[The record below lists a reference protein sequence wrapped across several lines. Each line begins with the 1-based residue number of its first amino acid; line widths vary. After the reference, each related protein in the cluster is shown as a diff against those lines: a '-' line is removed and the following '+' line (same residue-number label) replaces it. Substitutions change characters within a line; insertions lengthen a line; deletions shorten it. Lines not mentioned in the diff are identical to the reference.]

1 MDPCHEKSDSRGST
15 AFSTNVTNSIG
26 EQNEPSENDG
36 NERAEERTE
45 QHRPALRL
53 VAIMFGLSFAV
64 FCMALDNTIMATA
77 IPKITD
83 QFHSAQD
90 IGWYG
95 SSYLLTNSCLTI
107 SFGKLYTLYPVK
119 WIYLVALALFEIGS
133 LVCGFTPN
141 SVGLI
146 IGRAITGLGS
156 AGLFSGAITVISQS
170 MPLQRRLLCIS
181 VIMCLFGVAD
191 VAGPLIGGVFTDY
204 LTWRWCFYI
213 NLPFG
218 GLTALAIVFL
228 LEAQQPVKQAGGIK
242 CLLSH
247 LDLVGLLFLFPA
259 VICLLLVLS
268 WGGADYPWDDRRI
281 IGLIVGFTALILVF
295 IVVQWWKQDKATV
308 PPRLIKKRDIWGTSI
323 FSFCITGA
331 MMAFTYH
338 LPIWFQSVKGVSATK
353 SGLMSIPTIL
363 GMTICSLLSAV
374 LVGKIGFYTPF
385 MYAAPVLSVIGAGL
399 LSTLKVDSGPAQ
411 WIGYQIPFGIGLGIG
426 LSQPMVV
433 VQAVLEPDDI
443 PLAIAITAFM
453 ESLGGSV
460 AISVAQSVF
469 RSQLVKNMALEA
481 PQANAH
487 GNITT
492 AMTTLRDTVPPEML
506 SGVLRAYNLAI
517 TQALY
522 VGVALSS
529 LAIVGALPIRW
540 TSVNE
545 KKTEGCP

>member
-1 MDPCHEKSDSRGST
+1 
-15 AFSTNVTNSIG
+15 
-26 EQNEPSENDG
+26 
-36 NERAEERTE
+36 
-45 QHRPALRL
+45 
-53 VAIMFGLSFAV
+53 
-64 FCMALDNTIMATA
+64 MATA

-133 LVCGFTPN
+133 LICGFTPN

>member
-1 MDPCHEKSDSRGST
+1 MDPCHEKSGST
-15 AFSTNVTNSIG
+15 ASSANVRNSI
-26 EQNEPSENDG
+26 EQQNEPRENDD
-36 NERAEERTE
+36 NERPEERAQ
-45 QHRPALRL
+45 QHLTTFRL
-53 VAIMFGLSFAV
+53 VGVMSGLSFAV

-83 QFHSAQD
+83 QFHSSQD

-181 VIMCLFGVAD
+181 LIMGLFGVAD

-228 LEAQQPVKQAGGIK
+228 LEAQQPVKQARGVK

-268 WGGADYPWDDRRI
+268 WGGADYPWGDRRI
-281 IGLIVGFTALILVF
+281 IGLIVGFAALMSIF
-295 IVVQWWKQDKATV
+295 IVVQWWRQDKATI
-308 PPRLIKKRDIWGTSI
+308 PPRLIKKRDIWGTCI

-353 SGLMSIPTIL
+353 SGLMSLPTIL
-363 GMTICSLLSAV
+363 GMTICTILSAV
-374 LVGKIGFYTPF
+374 LVGKIGYYAPF
-385 MYAAPVLSVIGAGL
+385 MYAAPVVSVIGAGL

-411 WIGYQIPFGIGLGIG
+411 WIGYQVPFGIGLGIG

-433 VQAVLEPDDI
+433 VQTVLEPDDI

-469 RSQLVKNMALEA
+469 RSQLVKHMALEA
-481 PQANAH
+481 PRINAH
-487 GNITT
+487 ENSTT
-492 AMTTLRDTVPPEML
+492 GMTTLRDTVPPEML
-506 SGVLRAYNLAI
+506 NGVLRAYNSAI

-529 LAIVGALPIRW
+529 LAIVGALSIRW
-540 TSVNE
+540 ISVKG
-545 KKTEGCP
+545 KKTEA

>member
-1 MDPCHEKSDSRGST
+1 
-15 AFSTNVTNSIG
+15 
-26 EQNEPSENDG
+26 
-36 NERAEERTE
+36 
-45 QHRPALRL
+45 
-53 VAIMFGLSFAV
+53 
-64 FCMALDNTIMATA
+64 MATA

-133 LVCGFTPN
+133 LICGFTPN

-338 LPIWFQSVKGVSATK
+338 VSHN
-353 SGLMSIPTIL
+353 
-363 GMTICSLLSAV
+363 V
-374 LVGKIGFYTPF
+374 
-385 MYAAPVLSVIGAGL
+385 
-399 LSTLKVDSGPAQ
+399 ST
-411 WIGYQIPFGIGLGIG
+411 YY
-426 LSQPMVV
+426 
-433 VQAVLEPDDI
+433 
-443 PLAIAITAFM
+443 
-453 ESLGGSV
+453 SLGHGTYSW
-460 AISVAQSVF
+460 ISRSFLYGFRVSRVFPRQS
-469 RSQLVKNMALEA
+469 LV
-481 PQANAH
+481 
-487 GNITT
+487 
-492 AMTTLRDTVPPEML
+492 
-506 SGVLRAYNLAI
+506 
-517 TQALY
+517 
-522 VGVALSS
+522 
-529 LAIVGALPIRW
+529 
-540 TSVNE
+540 
-545 KKTEGCP
+545 

>member
-1 MDPCHEKSDSRGST
+1 
-15 AFSTNVTNSIG
+15 
-26 EQNEPSENDG
+26 
-36 NERAEERTE
+36 
-45 QHRPALRL
+45 
-53 VAIMFGLSFAV
+53 
-64 FCMALDNTIMATA
+64 
-77 IPKITD
+77 
-83 QFHSAQD
+83 
-90 IGWYG
+90 
-95 SSYLLTNSCLTI
+95 
-107 SFGKLYTLYPVK
+107 
-119 WIYLVALALFEIGS
+119 
-133 LVCGFTPN
+133 
-141 SVGLI
+141 
-146 IGRAITGLGS
+146 
-156 AGLFSGAITVISQS
+156 
-170 MPLQRRLLCIS
+170 
-181 VIMCLFGVAD
+181 
-191 VAGPLIGGVFTDY
+191 
-204 LTWRWCFYI
+204 
-213 NLPFG
+213 
-218 GLTALAIVFL
+218 
-228 LEAQQPVKQAGGIK
+228 
-242 CLLSH
+242 
-247 LDLVGLLFLFPA
+247 
-259 VICLLLVLS
+259 
-268 WGGADYPWDDRRI
+268 
-281 IGLIVGFTALILVF
+281 
-295 IVVQWWKQDKATV
+295 
-308 PPRLIKKRDIWGTSI
+308 
-323 FSFCITGA
+323 
-331 MMAFTYH
+331 
-338 LPIWFQSVKGVSATK
+338 
-353 SGLMSIPTIL
+353 MSIPTIL